1 MARKRDGS
9 YPDDEEF
16 EDEAEFLEEE
26 ETQHRVAAGFAAGI
40 LLGALVG
47 ATIAVLFAPDK
58 GSRTRRRIG
67 RSVRDLRER
76 AEDKI
81 EHVREDAG
89 RELGHQRRKIRG
101 AVARTRGRARDIID
115 DVMEVSPLSR

>member
-1 MARKRDGS
+1 MSRKRDES

-16 EDEAEFLEEE
+16 EDEEEFLEEE
-26 ETQHRVAAGFAAGI
+26 THHRVAAGFAAGI

-47 ATIAVLFAPDK
+47 ATVAVLFAPDK

-89 RELGHQRRKIRG
+89 RELGRQRRKIRG
-101 AVARTRGRARDIID
+101 AVARTSGRARDIID
-115 DVMEVSPLSR
+115 DVMEASPLSR

>member
-1 MARKRDGS
+1 MSRKRDGS

-16 EDEAEFLEEE
+16 EDEAEFVEE
-26 ETQHRVAAGFAAGI
+26 ETYHRVAAGFVAGI

-47 ATIAVLFAPDK
+47 ATVAVLFAPDK

-89 RELGHQRRKIRG
+89 RELGRQRRKIRG
-101 AVARTRGRARDIID
+101 AVSRTSGRARDIID
-115 DVMEVSPLSR
+115 DVMEASPLSR